1 MTNTPTTPPTPP
13 TPTTPTTPT
22 TTPSDQAELAKLA
35 RGLAPPELDSTSAA
49 RIAEVARRD
58 VGHGPP
64 KRRLIETI
72 VVGGLVLVTLVWAVL
87 KVVEMLR

>member
-1 MTNTPTTPPTPP
+1 MTNTPTTPPPTTTPP
-13 TPTTPTTPT
+13 TPPTPP
-22 TTPSDQAELAKLA
+22 TPSDQAELAKLA

-72 VVGGLVLVTLVWAVL
+72 VVGGLVLVTLVWAAL